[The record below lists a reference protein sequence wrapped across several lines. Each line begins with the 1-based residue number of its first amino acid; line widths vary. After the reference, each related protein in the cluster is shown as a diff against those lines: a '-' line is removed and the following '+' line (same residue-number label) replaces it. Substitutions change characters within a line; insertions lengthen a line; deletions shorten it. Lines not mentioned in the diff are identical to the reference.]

1 MQRVQGCA
9 GAAPAARGRGGKS
22 SVAGLLSPIGL
33 SERIRTDTRYVHQ
46 SHPVPSPVYGGG
58 PGRGR
63 VALIATLS
71 LLSACS
77 RSNIDTAELLDPN
90 SGGATTIHEV
100 NRNAFSQP
108 AANLDVQRRGE
119 FFIGNAFFNSAW
131 IVAPATAGARDGL
144 GPLFNA
150 RSCDQCHNN
159 DGRGAPPLKP
169 DERPIALV
177 FQFATPTPGSNNEPG
192 GDPHYGSNF
201 NPFAIGNIPAEG
213 TVRIEPREIKGTFED
228 GEAYT
233 LLAPTYTFE
242 ELAYRE
248 LSPDTKFSPR
258 VASSVFGVGLLE
270 AIPEAQIMEHHDPD
284 DANQDGISGRANR
297 VWDHV
302 AKRVVLGR
310 LGWKANQ
317 PDIAHQTAGAFSSE
331 IGMTTTLRPDPNC
344 TNIQIACLDAPD
356 GGSPEISDE
365 IFGRIVEYQRMLAV
379 PARRNLESAKVKH
392 GAELFAKAGCAACH
406 RATFTTGDTPNTPWL
421 TKQTI
426 HPFTDMLLH
435 DMGQALADDRADF
448 EASGNEWRTAPL
460 WGMGL
465 QLAVNGH
472 TRFLHDGRARDASE
486 AILWHGGEAEPAR
499 EAYRKMSKLERE
511 ALLEFLDSL

>member
-1 MQRVQGCA
+1 MGYGLWPERRALLGVA
-9 GAAPAARGRGGKS
+9 FVSALLAACGDSK
-22 SVAGLLSPIGL
+22 
-33 SERIRTDTRYVHQ
+33 E
-46 SHPVPSPVYGGG
+46 
-58 PGRGR
+58 
-63 VALIATLS
+63 
-71 LLSACS
+71 
-77 RSNIDTAELLDPN
+77 TAELLQAN

-169 DERPIALV
+169 DERPVALV

-192 GDPHYGSNF
+192 SDPHYGGNL
-201 NPFAIGNIPAEG
+201 NPFAIGDIPAEG
-213 TVRIEPREIKGTFED
+213 TVRTEVREVGGTFAD
-228 GEAYT
+228 GERYT
-233 LLAPTYTFE
+233 LLAPIYTFE
-242 ELAYRE
+242 ALAYRE

-258 VASSVFGVGLLE
+258 IAPSVFGVGLLE
-270 AIPEAQIMEHHDPD
+270 AIPEAQILERSDPD
-284 DANQDGISGRANR
+284 DTNRDGISGRANH

-302 AKRVVLGR
+302 AKRVVIGR

-331 IGMTTTLRPDPNC
+331 IGMTTSLRPDANC

-379 PARRNLESAKVKH
+379 PARRNLESPDVRKGAK
-392 GAELFAKAGCAACH
+392 LFVSAGCAACH
-406 RATFTTGDTPNTPWL
+406 RPTFTTDDVPGAPWL
-421 TKQTI
+421 SKQTI

-435 DMGQALADDRADF
+435 DMGEQLADGRADF
-448 EASGNEWRTAPL
+448 EASGTEWRTPPL

-465 QLAVNGH
+465 QRAVNGH
-472 TRFLHDGRARDASE
+472 TRFMHDGRARDASE

-499 EAYRKMSKLERE
+499 ELYRKMSKIERQ
-511 ALLEFLDSL
+511 ALLEFLNSL

>member
-1 MQRVQGCA
+1 MA
-9 GAAPAARGRGGKS
+9 IS
-22 SVAGLLSPIGL
+22 EGLWAVGYGLWPERRKTAIGL
-33 SERIRTDTRYVHQ
+33 AIGCLVF
-46 SHPVPSPVYGGG
+46 
-58 PGRGR
+58 
-63 VALIATLS
+63 LS
-71 LLSACS
+71 GCGESVEM
-77 RSNIDTAELLDPN
+77 RELLDPN
-90 SGGATTIHEV
+90 SGGATTIHET

-159 DGRGAPPLKP
+159 DGRGAPPVKSG
-169 DERPIALV
+169 ERPVALV
-177 FQFATPTPGSNNEPG
+177 IQFATPTPGSNNEPG
-192 GDPHYGSNF
+192 SDPHYGGNL

-213 TVRIEPREIKGTFED
+213 TVRIDLREIKGEFAD
-228 GEAYT
+228 GETYT

-242 ELAYRE
+242 ELAYSE
-248 LSPDTKFSPR
+248 LSPETKFSPR
-258 VASSVFGVGLLE
+258 VAPSVFGMGFFE
-270 AIPEAQIMEHHDPD
+270 AIPDVQILERSDPD
-284 DANQDGISGRANR
+284 DANKDGISGRANH
-297 VWDHV
+297 VWNHV
-302 AKRVVLGR
+302 TKQPALGR

-331 IGMTTTLRPDPNC
+331 IGMTTTLRPDANC

-379 PARRNLESAKVKH
+379 PARRKLDAPQVRKGAK
-392 GAELFAKAGCAACH
+392 LFSSAGCAACH
-406 RATFTTGDTPNTPWL
+406 RPTFTTADVPSAPWL
-421 TKQTI
+421 SNQTI

-435 DMGQALADDRADF
+435 DMGEDLADGRADF
-448 EASGNEWRTAPL
+448 EASGTEWRTPPL

-465 QLAVNGH
+465 QQAVNGH

-486 AILWHGGEAEPAR
+486 AILWHGGEGERAR
-499 EAYRKMSKLERE
+499 EAYRKMSKIERE
-511 ALLEFLDSL
+511 ALLEFLSSL